1 MKYVHTQIRTVLYKT
16 VLLSL
21 YYFFFKLNIYIKL
34 MPCSLVPHGTNVSA
48 QKKLFKPKHQRIM
61 VIKNHVTSLLK
72 WS

>member
-21 YYFFFKLNIYIKL
+21 CYFFFKLNIYIKI
-34 MPCSLVPHGTNVSA
+34 MSCSLVPHGTNVSA
-48 QKKLFKPKHQRIM
+48 LKKIIQTQTYM
-61 VIKNHVTSLLK
+61 AIKNHVTSLLK